1 MKNSLI
7 LVGTQWGDEGKGKIV
22 DYFSEKFSAVCR
34 FQGGHNAG
42 HTIYNDEK
50 KFVLHLIPSGIF
62 YDHVSCFIG
71 QGVIL
76 SLDSLLE
83 EIETIESK
91 GINLDGKLRISR
103 YCSLLLPIHA
113 KIDQLRED
121 KKNKIGTTRRGIGPA
136 YEDKTAR
143 RSIKAFDL
151 EDDSLLEDKLKNL
164 LDYYNFQIENI
175 HKAEKFHYQEVFD
188 NLKETYS
195 KTSKFFG
202 EVTDSLEEI
211 YEKGK
216 HILYE
221 GAQGTLLDVDYGT
234 YPYVTSSNTLATSVG
249 VGSGFPKSIYA
260 DVLGVVKAYTTRVG
274 EGPFPTELHDEYGE
288 KIAEIGNVFG
298 ATTGRPRRCGWLD
311 LVALKYSAKLNNL
324 TSLCVTKLDVLDS
337 FSEIKVCDEYEIDN
351 EIVQY
356 KSRQLHKV
364 EPKYKT
370 FKGWE
375 QSLGEC
381 QNYSELPKETRE
393 FLEFIEDYTKVKIS
407 LISNGPQRNDLIH
420 R

>member
-1 MKNSLI
+1 MKKSLI

-22 DYFSEKFSAVCR
+22 DFYSKKFDAVCR

-42 HTIYNDEK
+42 HTIYKEEE

-76 SLDSLLE
+76 SIDSLLE
-83 EIETIESK
+83 EIEQLEQK
-91 GINLDGKLRISR
+91 GINLEGKLKISR
-103 YCSLLLPIHA
+103 YCSLLLPLHA

-121 KKNKIGTTRRGIGPA
+121 NKNSIGTTRRGIGPA

-151 EDDSLLEDKLKNL
+151 EDNDLLETKLRNL
-164 LDYYNFQIENI
+164 VEYYNYQIQNIHGSEPFAFEDVYNELMQSYKKASKYFGDVTDTLENI
-175 HKAEKFHYQEVFD
+175 
-188 NLKETYS
+188 
-195 KTSKFFG
+195 
-202 EVTDSLEEI
+202 
-211 YEKGK
+211 YEQGGN
-216 HILYE
+216 ILYE

-249 VGSGFPKSIYA
+249 IGSGFPKSIYS
-260 DVLGVVKAYTTRVG
+260 DVLGVAKAYTTRVG
-274 EGPFPTELHDEYGE
+274 AGPFPTELFCEEGQ
-288 KIAEIGNVFG
+288 KIAELGHEFG

-324 TSLCVTKLDVLDS
+324 TELCITKLDVLDT
-337 FSEIKVCDEYEIDN
+337 FEEIKACVGYKVNGEDTPF
-351 EIVQY
+351 
-356 KSRQLHKV
+356 KSRLLHKA
-364 EPKYKT
+364 EPVYKL
-370 FKGWE
+370 FKGWNC
-375 QSLGEC
+375 SLADCE
-381 QNYSELPKETRE
+381 NYDSLPDEAKE
-393 FLEFIEDYTKVKIS
+393 FLSYIEDYVEVKIS
-407 LISNGPQRNDLIH
+407 LISNGPNREDLIH

>member
-121 KKNKIGTTRRGIGPA
+121 NKNKIGTTRRGIGPA

-175 HKAEKFHYQEVFD
+175 HKAEKFSYQEVFD
-188 NLKETYS
+188 NLKETYN
-195 KTSKFFG
+195 KTSNFFG
-202 EVTDSLEEI
+202 DVTDSLEEI
-211 YEKGK
+211 YEKGN

-274 EGPFPTELHDEYGE
+274 EGPFPTELHDKNGE
-288 KIAEIGNVFG
+288 KIAKIGNEFG

-364 EPKYKT
+364 KPKYKT

-381 QNYSELPKETRE
+381 QNYSELPEETRE

>member
-1 MKNSLI
+1 MKKSLI

-22 DYFSEKFSAVCR
+22 DFYSKKFDAVCR

-42 HTIYNDEK
+42 HTIYKEEE

-76 SLDSLLE
+76 SIDSLLE
-83 EIETIESK
+83 EIEQLEQK
-91 GINLDGKLRISR
+91 GINLEGKLRISR
-103 YCSLLLPIHA
+103 YCSLLLPLHA

-121 KKNKIGTTRRGIGPA
+121 NKNSIGTTRRGIGPA

-151 EDDSLLEDKLKNL
+151 EDNDLLETKLRSL
-164 LDYYNFQIENI
+164 VEYYNYQIQNIHGSEPFAFEDVYNELMQSYKKASKYFGDVTDTLENI
-175 HKAEKFHYQEVFD
+175 
-188 NLKETYS
+188 
-195 KTSKFFG
+195 
-202 EVTDSLEEI
+202 
-211 YEKGK
+211 YEQGGN
-216 HILYE
+216 ILYE

-249 VGSGFPKSIYA
+249 IGSGFPKSIYS
-260 DVLGVVKAYTTRVG
+260 DVLGVAKAYTTRVG
-274 EGPFPTELHDEYGE
+274 AGPFPTELFCEEGQ
-288 KIAEIGNVFG
+288 KIADLGHEFG

-324 TSLCVTKLDVLDS
+324 TELCITKLDVLDT
-337 FSEIKVCDEYEIDN
+337 FEEIKVCVGYKVNGEDTPF
-351 EIVQY
+351 
-356 KSRQLHKV
+356 KSRLLHKA
-364 EPKYKT
+364 EPVYKL
-370 FKGWE
+370 FKGWNC
-375 QSLGEC
+375 SLADCE
-381 QNYSELPKETRE
+381 NYDTLPDEAKE
-393 FLEFIEDYTKVKIS
+393 FLSYIEDYVEVKIS
-407 LISNGPQRNDLIH
+407 LISNGPNREDLIH

>member
-42 HTIYNDEK
+42 HTIYNDKK

-62 YDHVSCFIG
+62 YNHVSCFIG

-83 EIETIESK
+83 EVETIESK

-103 YCSLLLPIHA
+103 YCSLLLPVHA

-121 KKNKIGTTRRGIGPA
+121 NKNKIGTTRRGIGPA

-175 HKAEKFHYQEVFD
+175 HKAEKFNYQEVFD

-202 EVTDSLEEI
+202 DVTDSLEEI
-211 YEKGK
+211 YEKGN

-260 DVLGVVKAYTTRVG
+260 DVLGIVKAYTTRVG

-288 KIAEIGNVFG
+288 KIAKIGNEFG

-364 EPKYKT
+364 KPKYKI

-375 QSLGEC
+375 QSLNQC
-381 QNYSELPKETRE
+381 QNYSELPKEARE

>member
-1 MKNSLI
+1 MKKSLI

-22 DYFSEKFSAVCR
+22 DFYSKKFDAVCR

-42 HTIYNDEK
+42 HTIYKEEE

-76 SLDSLLE
+76 SIDSLLE
-83 EIETIESK
+83 EIEQLEQK
-91 GINLDGKLRISR
+91 GINLEGKLRISR
-103 YCSLLLPIHA
+103 YCSLLLPLHA

-121 KKNKIGTTRRGIGPA
+121 NKNSIGTTRRGIGPA

-151 EDDSLLEDKLKNL
+151 EDNDLLEIKLRSL
-164 LDYYNFQIENI
+164 VEYYNYQIQNIHGSEPFVFEDVYNELMQSYKKASKYFGDVTDTLENI
-175 HKAEKFHYQEVFD
+175 
-188 NLKETYS
+188 
-195 KTSKFFG
+195 
-202 EVTDSLEEI
+202 
-211 YEKGK
+211 YEQGGN
-216 HILYE
+216 ILYE

-249 VGSGFPKSIYA
+249 IGSGFPKSIYS
-260 DVLGVVKAYTTRVG
+260 DVLGVAKAYTTRVG
-274 EGPFPTELHDEYGE
+274 AGPFPTELFCEEGQ
-288 KIAEIGNVFG
+288 KIADLGHEFG

-324 TSLCVTKLDVLDS
+324 TELCITKLDVLDT
-337 FSEIKVCDEYEIDN
+337 FEEIKVCVGYKVNGEDIPF
-351 EIVQY
+351 
-356 KSRQLHKV
+356 KSRLLHKA
-364 EPKYKT
+364 EPIYKL
-370 FKGWE
+370 FKGWNC
-375 QSLGEC
+375 SLADCE
-381 QNYSELPKETRE
+381 NYDTLPDEAKE
-393 FLEFIEDYTKVKIS
+393 FLSYIEDYVEVKIS
-407 LISNGPQRNDLIH
+407 LISNGPNREDLIH

>member
-42 HTIYNDEK
+42 HTIYNDKK

-83 EIETIESK
+83 EVETIESK

-103 YCSLLLPIHA
+103 YCSLLLPVHA

-121 KKNKIGTTRRGIGPA
+121 NKNKIGTTRRGIGPA

-175 HKAEKFHYQEVFD
+175 HKAEKFNYQEVFD

-202 EVTDSLEEI
+202 DVTDSLEEI
-211 YEKGK
+211 YEKGN

-260 DVLGVVKAYTTRVG
+260 DVLGIVKAYTTRVG

-288 KIAEIGNVFG
+288 KIAKIGNEFG

-364 EPKYKT
+364 KPKYKI

-375 QSLGEC
+375 QSLSQC
-381 QNYSELPKETRE
+381 QKYSELPKEARE

>member
-121 KKNKIGTTRRGIGPA
+121 NKNKIGTTRRGIGPA

-175 HKAEKFHYQEVFD
+175 HKAEKFSYQEVFD
-188 NLKETYS
+188 NLKETYN

-202 EVTDSLEEI
+202 DVTDSLEEI
-211 YEKGK
+211 YEKGN

-274 EGPFPTELHDEYGE
+274 EGPFPTELHGENGE
-288 KIAEIGNVFG
+288 KIAKIGNEFG

-311 LVALKYSAKLNNL
+311 LVALRYSAKLNNL
-324 TSLCVTKLDVLDS
+324 SSLCVTKLDVLDS

-370 FKGWE
+370 FKGWK

-407 LISNGPQRNDLIH
+407 LISKGPQRNDLIH

>member
-1 MKNSLI
+1 MENSLI

-42 HTIYNDEK
+42 HTIYNDKK

-83 EIETIESK
+83 EVETIESK

-103 YCSLLLPIHA
+103 YCSLLLPVHA

-121 KKNKIGTTRRGIGPA
+121 NKNKIGTTRRGIGPA

-175 HKAEKFHYQEVFD
+175 HKAEKFNYQEVFD

-202 EVTDSLEEI
+202 DVTDSLEEI
-211 YEKGK
+211 YEKGN

-260 DVLGVVKAYTTRVG
+260 DVLGIVKAYTTRVG

-288 KIAEIGNVFG
+288 KIAKIGNEFG

-364 EPKYKT
+364 KPKYKI

-375 QSLGEC
+375 QSLNQC
-381 QNYSELPKETRE
+381 QNYSELPKEARE

>member
-1 MKNSLI
+1 MENSLI

-42 HTIYNDEK
+42 HTIYNDKK

-62 YDHVSCFIG
+62 YNHVSCFIG

-103 YCSLLLPIHA
+103 YCSLLLPVHA

-121 KKNKIGTTRRGIGPA
+121 NKNKIGTTRRGIGPA

-175 HKAEKFHYQEVFD
+175 HKAEKFNYQEVFE

-202 EVTDSLEEI
+202 DVTDSLEEI
-211 YEKGK
+211 YEKGN

-260 DVLGVVKAYTTRVG
+260 NVLGVVKAYTTRVG

-288 KIAEIGNVFG
+288 KIAKIGNEFG

-364 EPKYKT
+364 KPKYKT

-375 QSLGEC
+375 QSLGQC

-407 LISNGPQRNDLIH
+407 LISNGPHRNDLIH

>member
-1 MKNSLI
+1 MKKSLI

-22 DYFSEKFSAVCR
+22 DFYSKKFDAVCR

-42 HTIYNDEK
+42 HTIYKEEE

-76 SLDSLLE
+76 SIDSLLE
-83 EIETIESK
+83 EIEQLEQK
-91 GINLDGKLRISR
+91 GINLEGKLRISR
-103 YCSLLLPIHA
+103 YCSLLLPLHA

-121 KKNKIGTTRRGIGPA
+121 NKNSIGTTRRGIGPA

-151 EDDSLLEDKLKNL
+151 EDNDLIETKLRSLVE
-164 LDYYNFQIENI
+164 YYNYQIQNIHGSEPFAFEDVYNELMQSYEKASKYFGDVTDTLENI
-175 HKAEKFHYQEVFD
+175 
-188 NLKETYS
+188 
-195 KTSKFFG
+195 
-202 EVTDSLEEI
+202 
-211 YEKGK
+211 YEQGGN
-216 HILYE
+216 ILYE

-249 VGSGFPKSIYA
+249 IGSGFPKSIYS
-260 DVLGVVKAYTTRVG
+260 DVLGVAKAYTTRVG
-274 EGPFPTELHDEYGE
+274 AGPFPTELFCEEGQ
-288 KIAEIGNVFG
+288 KIAELGHEFG

-324 TSLCVTKLDVLDS
+324 TELCITKLDVLDN
-337 FSEIKVCDEYEIDN
+337 FNEIKTCIGYKVNGEDTPF
-351 EIVQY
+351 
-356 KSRQLHKV
+356 KSRLLHKV
-364 EPKYKT
+364 EPVYEA
-370 FKGWE
+370 FKGWNC
-375 QSLGEC
+375 SLADCE
-381 QNYSELPKETRE
+381 NYDSLPDKAKE
-393 FLEFIEDYTKVKIS
+393 FLSFIEDYVGVKIS
-407 LISNGPQRNDLIH
+407 LISNGPNREDLIH

>member
-1 MKNSLI
+1 MENSLI
-7 LVGTQWGDEGKGKIV
+7 LIGTQWGDEGKGKIV

-42 HTIYNDEK
+42 HTIYNDKK

-83 EIETIESK
+83 EVETIESK

-103 YCSLLLPIHA
+103 YCSLLLPVHA

-121 KKNKIGTTRRGIGPA
+121 NKNKIGTTRRGIGPA

-175 HKAEKFHYQEVFD
+175 HKAEKFNYQEVFD

-202 EVTDSLEEI
+202 DVTDSLEEI
-211 YEKGK
+211 YEKGN

-260 DVLGVVKAYTTRVG
+260 DVLGIVKAYTTRVG
-274 EGPFPTELHDEYGE
+274 EGPFPTELHDEHGE
-288 KIAEIGNVFG
+288 KIAKIGNEFG

-364 EPKYKT
+364 KPKYKI

-375 QSLGEC
+375 QSLSQC
-381 QNYSELPKETRE
+381 QNYSELPKEARE

>member
-42 HTIYNDEK
+42 HTIYNDKK

-62 YDHVSCFIG
+62 YNHVSCFIG

-83 EIETIESK
+83 EVETIESK

-103 YCSLLLPIHA
+103 YCSLLLPVHA

-121 KKNKIGTTRRGIGPA
+121 NKNKIGTTRRGIGPA

-175 HKAEKFHYQEVFD
+175 HKAEKFNYQEVFD

-202 EVTDSLEEI
+202 DVTDSLEEI
-211 YEKGK
+211 YEKGN

-274 EGPFPTELHDEYGE
+274 EGPFPTELHDEHGE
-288 KIAEIGNVFG
+288 KIAEIGNEFG

>member
-62 YDHVSCFIG
+62 YDHVFCFIG

-188 NLKETYS
+188 NLKETYN

-202 EVTDSLEEI
+202 DVTDSLEEI
-211 YEKGK
+211 YEKGN

-288 KIAEIGNVFG
+288 KIAEIGNEFG

-364 EPKYKT
+364 KPKYKT

-375 QSLGEC
+375 QSLGQC

>member
-1 MKNSLI
+1 MKKSLI

-22 DYFSEKFSAVCR
+22 DFYSKKFDAVCR

-42 HTIYNDEK
+42 HTIYKEEE

-76 SLDSLLE
+76 SIDSLLE
-83 EIETIESK
+83 EIEQLEQK
-91 GINLDGKLRISR
+91 GINLEGKLRISR
-103 YCSLLLPIHA
+103 YCSLLLPLHA

-121 KKNKIGTTRRGIGPA
+121 NKNSIGTTRRGIGPA

-151 EDDSLLEDKLKNL
+151 EDNDLLETKLRSL
-164 LDYYNFQIENI
+164 VEYYNYQIQNIHGSEPFVFEDVYNELMQSYKKASKYFGDVTDTLENI
-175 HKAEKFHYQEVFD
+175 
-188 NLKETYS
+188 
-195 KTSKFFG
+195 
-202 EVTDSLEEI
+202 
-211 YEKGK
+211 YEQGGN
-216 HILYE
+216 ILYE

-249 VGSGFPKSIYA
+249 IGSGFPKSIYS
-260 DVLGVVKAYTTRVG
+260 DVLGVAKAYTTRVG
-274 EGPFPTELHDEYGE
+274 AGPFPTELFCEEGQ
-288 KIAEIGNVFG
+288 KIAELGHEFG

-324 TSLCVTKLDVLDS
+324 TELCITKLDVLDA
-337 FSEIKVCDEYEIDN
+337 FEEIKACVGYKVNDEDTPF
-351 EIVQY
+351 
-356 KSRQLHKV
+356 KSRLLHKA
-364 EPKYKT
+364 EPVYKL
-370 FKGWE
+370 FKGWNC
-375 QSLGEC
+375 SLADCE
-381 QNYSELPKETRE
+381 NYDSLPDEAKE
-393 FLEFIEDYTKVKIS
+393 FLSYIEDYVEVKIS
-407 LISNGPQRNDLIH
+407 LISNGPNREDLIH

>member
-1 MKNSLI
+1 MKKSLI

-22 DYFSEKFSAVCR
+22 DFYSKKFDAVCR

-42 HTIYNDEK
+42 HTIYKEEE

-76 SLDSLLE
+76 SIDSLLE
-83 EIETIESK
+83 EIEQLEQK
-91 GINLDGKLRISR
+91 GINLEGKLRISR
-103 YCSLLLPIHA
+103 YCSLLLPLHA

-121 KKNKIGTTRRGIGPA
+121 NKNSIGTTRRGIGPA

-151 EDDSLLEDKLKNL
+151 EDNDLLETKLRSL
-164 LDYYNFQIENI
+164 VEYYNYQIQNIHGSEPFEFEDVYKELMQSYKKASKYFGDVTDTLENI
-175 HKAEKFHYQEVFD
+175 
-188 NLKETYS
+188 
-195 KTSKFFG
+195 
-202 EVTDSLEEI
+202 
-211 YEKGK
+211 YEQGGN
-216 HILYE
+216 ILYE

-249 VGSGFPKSIYA
+249 IGSGFPKSIYS
-260 DVLGVVKAYTTRVG
+260 DVLGVAKAYTTRVG
-274 EGPFPTELHDEYGE
+274 AGPFPTELFCEEGQ
-288 KIAEIGNVFG
+288 KIAELGHEFG

-324 TSLCVTKLDVLDS
+324 TELCITKLDVLDT
-337 FSEIKVCDEYEIDN
+337 FEEIKACVGYKVNGEDTPF
-351 EIVQY
+351 
-356 KSRQLHKV
+356 KSRLLHKA
-364 EPKYKT
+364 EPVYKL
-370 FKGWE
+370 FKGWNC
-375 QSLGEC
+375 SLADCE
-381 QNYSELPKETRE
+381 NYDSLPDEAKE
-393 FLEFIEDYTKVKIS
+393 FLSYIEDYVEVKIS
-407 LISNGPQRNDLIH
+407 LISNGPNREDLIH

>member
-42 HTIYNDEK
+42 HTIYNDKK

-83 EIETIESK
+83 EVETIESK

-103 YCSLLLPIHA
+103 YCSLLLPVHA

-121 KKNKIGTTRRGIGPA
+121 NKNKIGTTRRGIGPA

-175 HKAEKFHYQEVFD
+175 HKAEKFNYQEVFD

-202 EVTDSLEEI
+202 DVTDSLEEI
-211 YEKGK
+211 YEKGN

-260 DVLGVVKAYTTRVG
+260 DVLGIVKAYTTRVG
-274 EGPFPTELHDEYGE
+274 EGPFPTELHDEHGE
-288 KIAEIGNVFG
+288 KIAKIGNEFG

-364 EPKYKT
+364 KPKYKI

-375 QSLGEC
+375 QSLNQC
-381 QNYSELPKETRE
+381 QNYSELPKEARE

>member
-175 HKAEKFHYQEVFD
+175 HKAEKFSYQEVFD
-188 NLKETYS
+188 NLKETYN

-202 EVTDSLEEI
+202 DVTDSLEEI
-211 YEKGK
+211 YEKGN

-234 YPYVTSSNTLATSVG
+234 YPFVTSSNTLATSVG
-249 VGSGFPKSIYA
+249 VGSGFPKSI
-260 DVLGVVKAYTTRVG
+260 
-274 EGPFPTELHDEYGE
+274 
-288 KIAEIGNVFG
+288 
-298 ATTGRPRRCGWLD
+298 
-311 LVALKYSAKLNNL
+311 
-324 TSLCVTKLDVLDS
+324 
-337 FSEIKVCDEYEIDN
+337 
-351 EIVQY
+351 
-356 KSRQLHKV
+356 
-364 EPKYKT
+364 
-370 FKGWE
+370 
-375 QSLGEC
+375 
-381 QNYSELPKETRE
+381 
-393 FLEFIEDYTKVKIS
+393 
-407 LISNGPQRNDLIH
+407 
-420 R
+420 

>member
-274 EGPFPTELHDEYGE
+274 EGPFPTELHDEHGE
-288 KIAEIGNVFG
+288 KIAEIGNEFG

-324 TSLCVTKLDVLDS
+324 TSLCVTNLDVLDS

-364 EPKYKT
+364 KPKYKI

-375 QSLGEC
+375 QSLSQC
-381 QNYSELPKETRE
+381 QNYSELPKEARE

>member
-22 DYFSEKFSAVCR
+22 DYYSEKFSAVCR

-42 HTIYNDEK
+42 HTIYNDKK

-103 YCSLLLPIHA
+103 YCSLLLPVHA

-121 KKNKIGTTRRGIGPA
+121 NKNKIGTTRRGIGPA

-175 HKAEKFHYQEVFD
+175 HKAEKFNYQEVFE

-202 EVTDSLEEI
+202 DVTDSLEEI
-211 YEKGK
+211 YEKGN

-274 EGPFPTELHDEYGE
+274 EGPFPTELHDEYGQS
-288 KIAEIGNVFG
+288 IAKIGNEFG

-364 EPKYKT
+364 KPKYKT

-375 QSLGEC
+375 QSLGQC

-407 LISNGPQRNDLIH
+407 LISNGPHRNDLIH

>member
-103 YCSLLLPIHA
+103 YCSLLLPVHA

-121 KKNKIGTTRRGIGPA
+121 NKNKIGTTRRGIGPA

-175 HKAEKFHYQEVFD
+175 HKAEKFSYQEVFD

-202 EVTDSLEEI
+202 DVTDSLEEI
-211 YEKGK
+211 YEKGN

-260 DVLGVVKAYTTRVG
+260 DVLGIVKAYTTRVG

-288 KIAEIGNVFG
+288 KIAKIGNEFG

-407 LISNGPQRNDLIH
+407 LISYGPQRNDLIH

>member
-62 YDHVSCFIG
+62 YDHLSCFIG

-121 KKNKIGTTRRGIGPA
+121 NKNKIGTTRRGIGPA

-202 EVTDSLEEI
+202 DVTDSLEEI
-211 YEKGK
+211 YEKGN

-288 KIAEIGNVFG
+288 KIAEIGNEFG

>member
-1 MKNSLI
+1 MKKSLI

-22 DYFSEKFSAVCR
+22 DFYSKKFDAVCR

-42 HTIYNDEK
+42 HTIYKEEE

-76 SLDSLLE
+76 SIDSLLE
-83 EIETIESK
+83 EIEQLEQK
-91 GINLDGKLRISR
+91 GINLEGKLRISR
-103 YCSLLLPIHA
+103 YCSLLLPLHA

-121 KKNKIGTTRRGIGPA
+121 NKNSIGTTRRGIGPA

-151 EDDSLLEDKLKNL
+151 EDNDLLETKLRSL
-164 LDYYNFQIENI
+164 VEYYNYQIQNIHGSEPFAFEDVYNELMQSYKKASKYFGDVTDTLENI
-175 HKAEKFHYQEVFD
+175 
-188 NLKETYS
+188 
-195 KTSKFFG
+195 
-202 EVTDSLEEI
+202 
-211 YEKGK
+211 YEQGGN
-216 HILYE
+216 ILYE

-249 VGSGFPKSIYA
+249 IGSGFPKSIYS
-260 DVLGVVKAYTTRVG
+260 DVLGVAKAYTTRVG
-274 EGPFPTELHDEYGE
+274 AGPFPTELFCEEGQ
-288 KIAEIGNVFG
+288 KIAELGHEFG

-324 TSLCVTKLDVLDS
+324 TELCITKLDVLDT
-337 FSEIKVCDEYEIDN
+337 FEEIKVCVGYKVNGEDIPF
-351 EIVQY
+351 
-356 KSRQLHKV
+356 KSRLLHKA
-364 EPKYKT
+364 EPIYKL
-370 FKGWE
+370 FKGWNC
-375 QSLGEC
+375 SLADC
-381 QNYSELPKETRE
+381 KNYDSLPDEAKE
-393 FLEFIEDYTKVKIS
+393 FLSYIEDYVEVKIS
-407 LISNGPQRNDLIH
+407 LISNGPNREDLIH

>member
-1 MKNSLI
+1 MKKSLI

-22 DYFSEKFSAVCR
+22 DFYSKKFDAVCR

-42 HTIYNDEK
+42 HTIYKEEE

-76 SLDSLLE
+76 SIDSLLE
-83 EIETIESK
+83 EIEQLEQK
-91 GINLDGKLRISR
+91 GINLEGKLRISR
-103 YCSLLLPIHA
+103 YCSLLLPLHA

-121 KKNKIGTTRRGIGPA
+121 NKNSIGTTRRGIGPA

-151 EDDSLLEDKLKNL
+151 EDNDLLETKLRSL
-164 LDYYNFQIENI
+164 VEYYNYQIQNIHGSEPFAFEDVYNELMQSYKKASKYFGDVTDTLENI
-175 HKAEKFHYQEVFD
+175 
-188 NLKETYS
+188 
-195 KTSKFFG
+195 
-202 EVTDSLEEI
+202 
-211 YEKGK
+211 YEQGGN
-216 HILYE
+216 ILYE

-249 VGSGFPKSIYA
+249 IGSGFPKSIYS
-260 DVLGVVKAYTTRVG
+260 DVLGVAKAYTTRVG
-274 EGPFPTELHDEYGE
+274 AGPFPTELFCEEGQ
-288 KIAEIGNVFG
+288 KIAELGHEFG

-324 TSLCVTKLDVLDS
+324 TELCITKLDVLDA
-337 FSEIKVCDEYEIDN
+337 FDEIKACIGYKVNGEETPF
-351 EIVQY
+351 
-356 KSRQLHKV
+356 KSRLLHKA
-364 EPKYKT
+364 EPIYKA
-370 FKGWE
+370 FKGWNC
-375 QSLGEC
+375 SLANCE
-381 QNYSELPKETRE
+381 NYDSLPDKAKE
-393 FLEFIEDYTKVKIS
+393 FLNFIENFVGVKIS
-407 LISNGPQRNDLIH
+407 LISNGPNREDLIH

>member
-1 MKNSLI
+1 MKKSLI

-22 DYFSEKFSAVCR
+22 DFYSKKFDAVCR

-42 HTIYNDEK
+42 HTIYKEEE

-76 SLDSLLE
+76 SIDSLLE
-83 EIETIESK
+83 EIEQLEQK
-91 GINLDGKLRISR
+91 GINLEGKLRISR
-103 YCSLLLPIHA
+103 YCSLLLPLHA

-121 KKNKIGTTRRGIGPA
+121 NKNSIGTTRRGIGPA

-151 EDDSLLEDKLKNL
+151 EDNDLLETKLKSL
-164 LDYYNFQIENI
+164 VEYYNYQIQNIHDSEPFLYEDVYKELMQSYQKAAKYFGDVTDTLENI
-175 HKAEKFHYQEVFD
+175 
-188 NLKETYS
+188 
-195 KTSKFFG
+195 
-202 EVTDSLEEI
+202 
-211 YEKGK
+211 YEQGGN
-216 HILYE
+216 ILYE

-249 VGSGFPKSIYA
+249 IGSGFPKSIYS
-260 DVLGVVKAYTTRVG
+260 DVLGVAKAYTTRVG
-274 EGPFPTELHDEYGE
+274 AGPFPTELFCDVGQ
-288 KIAEIGNVFG
+288 KIAELGHEFG

-324 TSLCVTKLDVLDS
+324 TELCITKLDVLDA
-337 FSEIKVCDEYEIDN
+337 FDEIKACIGYKVNGEETPF
-351 EIVQY
+351 
-356 KSRQLHKV
+356 KSRLLHKAD
-364 EPKYKT
+364 PIYKD
-370 FKGWE
+370 FKGWNC
-375 QSLGEC
+375 SLADCE
-381 QNYSELPKETRE
+381 NYDSLPDKAKD
-393 FLEFIEDYTKVKIS
+393 FLNFIENFVGVKIS
-407 LISNGPQRNDLIH
+407 LISNGPNREDLIH

>member
-1 MKNSLI
+1 MKKSLI

-22 DYFSEKFSAVCR
+22 DFYSKKFDAVCR

-42 HTIYNDEK
+42 HTIYKEEE

-76 SLDSLLE
+76 SIDSLLE
-83 EIETIESK
+83 EIEQLEQK
-91 GINLDGKLRISR
+91 GINLEGKLRISR
-103 YCSLLLPIHA
+103 YCSLLLPLHA

-121 KKNKIGTTRRGIGPA
+121 NKNSIGTTRRGIGPA

-151 EDDSLLEDKLKNL
+151 EDNDLLETKLISL
-164 LDYYNFQIENI
+164 VEYYNYQIQNIHGSEPFAFEDVYNELMQSYKKASKYFGDVTDTLENI
-175 HKAEKFHYQEVFD
+175 
-188 NLKETYS
+188 
-195 KTSKFFG
+195 
-202 EVTDSLEEI
+202 
-211 YEKGK
+211 YEQGGN
-216 HILYE
+216 ILYE

-249 VGSGFPKSIYA
+249 IGSGFPKSIYS
-260 DVLGVVKAYTTRVG
+260 DVLGVAKAYTTRVG
-274 EGPFPTELHDEYGE
+274 AGPFPTELFCEEGQ
-288 KIAEIGNVFG
+288 KIAELGHEFG

-324 TSLCVTKLDVLDS
+324 TELCITKLDVLDT
-337 FSEIKVCDEYEIDN
+337 FEEIKACVGYKVNDEDTPF
-351 EIVQY
+351 
-356 KSRQLHKV
+356 KSRLLHKA
-364 EPKYKT
+364 EPVYKL
-370 FKGWE
+370 FKGWNC
-375 QSLGEC
+375 SLANCE
-381 QNYSELPKETRE
+381 NYDSLPDKAKE
-393 FLEFIEDYTKVKIS
+393 FLNFIEDYVGVKIS
-407 LISNGPQRNDLIH
+407 LISNGPNREDLIH

>member
-1 MKNSLI
+1 MENSLI

-42 HTIYNDEK
+42 HTIYNDKK

-76 SLDSLLE
+76 SLDSLLDE
-83 EIETIESK
+83 VETIESK

-103 YCSLLLPIHA
+103 YCSLLLPVHA

-121 KKNKIGTTRRGIGPA
+121 NKNKIGTTRRGIGPA

-175 HKAEKFHYQEVFD
+175 HKAEKFNYQEVFD

-202 EVTDSLEEI
+202 DVTDSLEEI
-211 YEKGK
+211 YEKGN

-274 EGPFPTELHDEYGE
+274 EGPFPTELHDEYGQS
-288 KIAEIGNVFG
+288 IAKIGNEFG

-364 EPKYKT
+364 KPKYKT

-375 QSLGEC
+375 QSLGQC

-393 FLEFIEDYTKVKIS
+393 FLEFIEDYTEVKIS

>member
-1 MKNSLI
+1 MKKSLI

-22 DYFSEKFSAVCR
+22 DFYSKKFDAVCR

-42 HTIYNDEK
+42 HTIYKEEE

-76 SLDSLLE
+76 SIDSLLE
-83 EIETIESK
+83 EIEQLEQK
-91 GINLDGKLRISR
+91 GINLEGKLRISR
-103 YCSLLLPIHA
+103 YCSLLLPLHA

-121 KKNKIGTTRRGIGPA
+121 NKNSIGTTRRGIGPA

-151 EDDSLLEDKLKNL
+151 EDNDLLETKLKSL
-164 LDYYNFQIENI
+164 VEYYNYQIQNIHDSEPFVYEEVYNQLMQSYKKAAKYFGDVTDTLENI
-175 HKAEKFHYQEVFD
+175 YDQGG
-188 NLKETYS
+188 N
-195 KTSKFFG
+195 
-202 EVTDSLEEI
+202 
-211 YEKGK
+211 
-216 HILYE
+216 ILYE

-249 VGSGFPKSIYA
+249 IGSGFPKSIYS
-260 DVLGVVKAYTTRVG
+260 DVLGVAKAYTTRVG
-274 EGPFPTELHDEYGE
+274 AGPFPTELFCDVGQ
-288 KIAEIGNVFG
+288 KIAELGHEFG

-324 TSLCVTKLDVLDS
+324 TELCITKLDVLDA
-337 FSEIKVCDEYEIDN
+337 FDEIKACIGYKVNGEETSF
-351 EIVQY
+351 
-356 KSRQLHKV
+356 KSRLLHKA
-364 EPKYKT
+364 EPIYKD
-370 FKGWE
+370 FKGWNC
-375 QSLGEC
+375 SLADCE
-381 QNYSELPKETRE
+381 NYDSLPDKAKD
-393 FLEFIEDYTKVKIS
+393 FLNFIENFVGVKIS
-407 LISNGPQRNDLIH
+407 LISNGPNREDLIH

>member
-1 MKNSLI
+1 MKKSLI

-22 DYFSEKFSAVCR
+22 DFYSKKFDAVCR

-42 HTIYNDEK
+42 HTIYKEEE

-76 SLDSLLE
+76 SIDSLLE
-83 EIETIESK
+83 EIEQLEQK
-91 GINLDGKLRISR
+91 GINLEGKLRISR
-103 YCSLLLPIHA
+103 YCSLLLPLHA

-121 KKNKIGTTRRGIGPA
+121 NKNSIGTTRRGIGPA

-151 EDDSLLEDKLKNL
+151 EDNDLLETKLRNL
-164 LDYYNFQIENI
+164 VEYYNYQIQNIHGSEPFAFEDVYNELMQSYKKASKYFGDVTDTLENI
-175 HKAEKFHYQEVFD
+175 
-188 NLKETYS
+188 
-195 KTSKFFG
+195 
-202 EVTDSLEEI
+202 
-211 YEKGK
+211 YEQGGN
-216 HILYE
+216 ILYE

-249 VGSGFPKSIYA
+249 IGSGFPKSIYS
-260 DVLGVVKAYTTRVG
+260 DVLGVAKAYTTRVG
-274 EGPFPTELHDEYGE
+274 AGPFPTELFCEEGQ
-288 KIAEIGNVFG
+288 KIAELGHEFG

-324 TSLCVTKLDVLDS
+324 TELCITKLDVLDA
-337 FSEIKVCDEYEIDN
+337 FGEIKACVGYKVNGEDTPF
-351 EIVQY
+351 
-356 KSRQLHKV
+356 KSRMLHKA
-364 EPKYKT
+364 EPVYKA
-370 FKGWE
+370 FKGWNC
-375 QSLGEC
+375 SLADCE
-381 QNYSELPKETRE
+381 NYDSLPDKTKE
-393 FLEFIEDYTKVKIS
+393 FLNFIEGYVGVKIS
-407 LISNGPQRNDLIH
+407 LISNGPNREDLIH

>member
-22 DYFSEKFSAVCR
+22 DYYSEKFSAVCR

-42 HTIYNDEK
+42 HTIYNDKK

-62 YDHVSCFIG
+62 YNHVSCFIG

-103 YCSLLLPIHA
+103 YCSLLLPVHA

-121 KKNKIGTTRRGIGPA
+121 NKNKIGTTRRGIGPA

-175 HKAEKFHYQEVFD
+175 QKAEKFNYQEVFE

-202 EVTDSLEEI
+202 DVTDSLEEI
-211 YEKGK
+211 YEKGN

-260 DVLGVVKAYTTRVG
+260 NVLGVVKAYTTRVG

-288 KIAEIGNVFG
+288 KIAKIGNEFG

-364 EPKYKT
+364 KPKYKT

-375 QSLGEC
+375 QSLGQC

-407 LISNGPQRNDLIH
+407 LISNGPHRNDLIH

>member
-143 RSIKAFDL
+143 RSLKAFDL

-202 EVTDSLEEI
+202 DVTDSLEEI
-211 YEKGK
+211 YEKGN

-288 KIAEIGNVFG
+288 KIAEIGNEFG

-364 EPKYKT
+364 KPKYKT

-375 QSLGEC
+375 QSLGQC

>member
-1 MKNSLI
+1 MENSLI

-42 HTIYNDEK
+42 HTIYNDKK

-62 YDHVSCFIG
+62 YNHVSCFIG

-83 EIETIESK
+83 EVETIESK

-103 YCSLLLPIHA
+103 YCSLLLPVHA

-121 KKNKIGTTRRGIGPA
+121 NKNKIGTTRRGIGPA

-175 HKAEKFHYQEVFD
+175 HKAEKFNYQEVFD

-202 EVTDSLEEI
+202 DVTDSLEEI
-211 YEKGK
+211 YEKGN

-249 VGSGFPKSIYA
+249 VGSG
-260 DVLGVVKAYTTRVG
+260 L
-274 EGPFPTELHDEYGE
+274 
-288 KIAEIGNVFG
+288 
-298 ATTGRPRRCGWLD
+298 
-311 LVALKYSAKLNNL
+311 
-324 TSLCVTKLDVLDS
+324 
-337 FSEIKVCDEYEIDN
+337 
-351 EIVQY
+351 
-356 KSRQLHKV
+356 
-364 EPKYKT
+364 
-370 FKGWE
+370 
-375 QSLGEC
+375 
-381 QNYSELPKETRE
+381 
-393 FLEFIEDYTKVKIS
+393 S
-407 LISNGPQRNDLIH
+407 LIHI
-420 R
+420 